1 LAIHRQRSQKSLY
14 FWFTH
19 FSGMAFGMEKDVSF
33 GPLHIR
39 LFGSQAV
46 MLQAQTIPNLVE

>member
-1 LAIHRQRSQKSLY
+1 
-14 FWFTH
+14 
-19 FSGMAFGMEKDVSF
+19 MEKDVSF